1 MAPVRVLLTRAA
13 EPESVLDDE
22 RGQNEAAAMVI
33 IVGMAVVLSTFFGFV
48 VFQNYADPG
57 EEVPYVVFGFEYD
70 ADDRELTITHRSG
83 DAFPAEEVYV
93 VSRNRSGS
101 ETRRW
106 GDAGR
111 VRAGDSITVRDV
123 PADATVLVVWDRGS
137 ADRSYVVG
145 RWEG

>member
-1 MAPVRVLLTRAA
+1 M
-13 EPESVLDDE
+13 LDDE
-22 RGQNEAAAMVI
+22 RGQNEAMAMVI

-48 VFQNYADPG
+48 VFQNYATAGDD
-57 EEVPYVVFGFEYD
+57 VPYVVFGFDYD
-70 ADDRELTITHRSG
+70 ADDRDLTITHKGG
-83 DAFPAEEVYV
+83 DAFPAEAVYV

-111 VRAGDSITVRDV
+111 VRAGDSITLRDV
-123 PADATVLVVWDRGS
+123 PADAKVLVVWDRGS
-137 ADRSYVVG
+137 AERSYVVG